1 MTDEQTKNKEETTKA
16 NVMENESPTCGLG
29 RALGQCKLRKAGC
42 ETLYDVLAY
51 LYPPGAIVDE
61 LKRRNDLT
69 PAATAWLQRLDVI
82 TNR

>member
-1 MTDEQTKNKEETTKA
+1 
-16 NVMENESPTCGLG
+16 MENESPTCGLG
-29 RALGQCKLRKAGC
+29 RALGACKLRKAGC

-51 LYPPGAIVDE
+51 LYPPGDLLDE

-69 PAATAWLQRLDVI
+69 QAAVAWLQRLDVI